1 MLSSDNIL
9 QSLVK
14 VKSIE
19 ICIVLRNL
27 DCDMYHIV
35 AQAYHRSPT
44 LNNFFI
50 YIIIHSGWSLG

>member
-19 ICIVLRNL
+19 IRIISRNL
-27 DCDMYHIV
+27 DCDMYRGI
-35 AQAYHRSPT
+35 
-44 LNNFFI
+44 
-50 YIIIHSGWSLG
+50 SLSSQPVCNTK